1 MIKPPERPGLADPP
15 AGPAEPRPDRPTAK
29 SAVLPQPLLTAEEQ
43 AQLRAASQDALHAFR
58 RRIAERKP

>member
-1 MIKPPERPGLADPP
+1 MIKPPER
-15 AGPAEPRPDRPTAK
+15 PAEPRPDRPTAK